1 MLARPLG
8 VRHRALRVAAL
19 VLSVVLVGSCASM
32 RAGRAAEGRRICDEP
47 VPDIFDR
54 VAPSVVFIAAMGVD
68 PYRLADR
75 VTRVVGSGVVLD
87 ATGLIL
93 TNSHVVFGRQSVMVT
108 LDDGTTVPGDLVGAD
123 PIFDIA
129 LLRVPVLDGAKLVPA
144 PFGDSD
150 RLRVGEEVVAIGNPL
165 DLDQTLTRGVV
176 SALNRILPETPFSLQ
191 EPLIQTDA
199 PINPGN
205 SGGPLVNRCGEVV
218 GINTAVMPDAQSIG
232 FAIPSNLVRATVR
245 SLLENGRVVRP
256 WVGFHGTLVGAGLRD
271 LLRLPLVPGLLI
283 EVVEPGS
290 PADKAGLRGG
300 QLELSLGGKSV
311 LVGGDIV
318 TELNGSRLAS
328 PDELARAM
336 RPLAVGTR
344 LRLTVFRDGD
354 YRSVEYD
361 LPERPLLPSD
371 VATQRAFRAPVR
383 RPFEGPSLRE
393 PTSR

>member
-1 MLARPLG
+1 MLACSVG
-8 VRHRALRVAAL
+8 VRRRLLRVAAL
-19 VLSVVLVGSCASM
+19 ALSVALAGSCASA
-32 RAGRAAEGRRICDEP
+32 RAGRAADGRRICDEP
-47 VPDIFDR
+47 LPDIFDR
-54 VAPSVVFIAAMGVD
+54 IAPSVVFIAAMAVD

-75 VTRVVGSGVVLD
+75 VTRIVGSGVVID

-108 LDDGTTVPGDLVGAD
+108 LDDGTTVPGDVVGAD
-123 PIFDIA
+123 PLFDVA
-129 LLRVPVLDGAKLVPA
+129 VLRVPVPDGMQLVPA
-144 PFGDSD
+144 PFGNSD

-165 DLDQTLTRGVV
+165 GLDQTLTRGVV

-205 SGGPLVNRCGEVV
+205 SGGPLVNRCGEVI
-218 GINTAVMPDAQSIG
+218 GINTAVMPDAQNIG
-232 FAIPSNLVRATVR
+232 FAIPSNLVRATLT
-245 SLLENGRVVRP
+245 SLLEKGRVIRP
-256 WVGFHGTLVGAGLRD
+256 WVGFHGTLVGPGLRE

-283 EVVEPGS
+283 EVIEPGS

-311 LVGGDIV
+311 LIGGDIV
-318 TELNGSRLAS
+318 TELNGIPLTA

-336 RPLAVGTR
+336 RPLEVGTV

-354 YRSVEYD
+354 YRPLEYV

-383 RPFEGPSLRE
+383 RPLENPPTSE
-393 PTSR
+393 PTWR

>member
-1 MLARPLG
+1 MRPLAVG
-8 VRHRALRVAAL
+8 EWRRVLRVAAL
-19 VLSVVLVGSCASM
+19 VLSVALVGSCATVRS
-32 RAGRAAEGRRICDEP
+32 GRAADGRRLCDEP
-47 VPDIFDR
+47 VPDIFER
-54 VAPSVVFIAAMGVD
+54 VAPSVVFIAAMAVD

-75 VTRVVGSGVVLD
+75 VTRVVGSGVVMD
-87 ATGLIL
+87 ATGLVL
-93 TNSHVVFGRQSVMVT
+93 TNSHVVFNRQSVMVT

-123 PIFDIA
+123 PLFDLA
-129 LLRVPVLDGAKLVPA
+129 VLRVPVPDGVKLVPA

-165 DLDQTLTRGVV
+165 GLDQTLTRGVV

-205 SGGPLVNRCGEVV
+205 SGGPLVNRCGEVI

-232 FAIPSNLVRATVR
+232 FAIPSNLVRATLP
-245 SLLENGRVVRP
+245 SLLEKGRVVRP
-256 WVGFHGTLVGAGLRD
+256 WVGFHGTIVGPGIRE

-283 EVVEPGS
+283 EVIEPGS

-300 QLELSLGGKSV
+300 RLELSVGGKSV
-311 LVGGDIV
+311 LIGGDIV
-318 TELNGSRLAS
+318 TEINGNPLAS
-328 PDELARAM
+328 SEDMVRAM
-336 RPLAVGTR
+336 RPLEVGTV

-354 YRSVEYD
+354 YRPVEYA

-371 VATQRAFRAPVR
+371 VATQRALRVPVR
-383 RPFEGPSLRE
+383 R
-393 PTSR
+393 

>member
-1 MLARPLG
+1 
-8 VRHRALRVAAL
+8 
-19 VLSVVLVGSCASM
+19 
-32 RAGRAAEGRRICDEP
+32 
-47 VPDIFDR
+47 
-54 VAPSVVFIAAMGVD
+54 
-68 PYRLADR
+68 
-75 VTRVVGSGVVLD
+75 
-87 ATGLIL
+87 
-93 TNSHVVFGRQSVMVT
+93 
-108 LDDGTTVPGDLVGAD
+108 VGAD

-165 DLDQTLTRGVV
+165 GLDQTLTRGVV